1 MAHALRHHATLRR
14 LALAALAAFVVVLA
28 APTGDAWAV
37 QSNADTAAVPA
48 AQPAPAGGGA
58 GAGAGAGAGGGAGAG
73 AGQGAGTASGNGVG
87 ISIDTG
93 EEGGAS
99 TAIQVLV
106 VMTVLA
112 LAPSILIMMTG
123 FTRILIVMGFVR
135 NALGTPTMPPNQ
147 VLIGLSL
154 FLTLFVMFPTFSA
167 INKTAVQPYQDKTIT
182 QQQAID
188 AAQAPIREF
197 MFAQVDDEDL
207 ALFVRLADQERPET
221 RADVPTHVLIP
232 AFIISELKT
241 AFQIGFMIFVP
252 FLIIDMVV
260 ASTLM
265 SMGMIMLPPVMISL
279 PFKILLFVLVDGW
292 GLTIESLVLS
302 FGGG

>member
-1 MAHALRHHATLRR
+1 MARTFRHHRITR
-14 LALAALAAFVVVLA
+14 LALAGLLAVVVLLA
-28 APTGDAWAV
+28 GSVATAQAVEANPATG
-37 QSNADTAAVPA
+37 TAAQQDA
-48 AQPAPAGGGA
+48 AAGNGA
-58 GAGAGAGAGGGAGAG
+58 GVGAGRGAGAG
-73 AGQGAGTASGNGVG
+73 AGQAAGRGAGTKSGNGLG

-112 LAPSILIMMTG
+112 LAPSVLIMMTG

-167 INKTAVQPYQDKTIT
+167 VNDTAVQPFLDKEIT
-182 QQQAID
+182 QQVALD
-188 AAQAPIREF
+188 TAQQPLREF
-197 MFAQVDDEDL
+197 MFKQVHQDDL
-207 ALFVRLADQERPET
+207 ALFVRLADMERPET

-232 AFIISELKT
+232 SFLISELKT
-241 AFQIGFMIFVP
+241 AFQIGFLIFIP

-292 GLTIESLVLS
+292 ALTIESLILG
-302 FGGG
+302 FGPAG